1 MQPNLKL
8 DPNFKPAY
16 EYIQDFLKKAQK
28 QSGGEVKIALER
40 NDGFTYIYQTLI
52 IKNNKEDNL
61 FYLER
66 MIKSLLWLV
75 GGFKIYF
82 LGPEELFIE
91 LKKMFSKN
99 GLRKFDV
106 GFMEKVYEQTFE
118 VVLCDQKSFPK
129 RKDNSVKVG
138 RNLNGNR
145 IGFDAG
151 GSDVKI
157 SAVINGEA
165 IFSEEIVWLP
175 KVNSDPNYHYEIIKN
190 VMKKAAEKMPS
201 VDAVGISS
209 AGIYVNNKVMAA
221 SLFIEVPEKAFKEKV
236 KNMYVDIVKEL
247 FGDVP
252 LEVANDGDVTA
263 LAGSMDLKA
272 DNILGIAMGTSEAAG
287 YIDKNGNILGWLN
300 ELAFVPVDYH
310 KDAMVDEWSGD
321 YGCGVKYFSQDSVI
335 KLAKNTSIV
344 IDEKLTP
351 AQKLK
356 IVQKLSEENHPEA
369 LEIFSTIG
377 YYLGYAIAFYGLFY
391 EIDNMLLLGRVTS
404 GIGGNLIV
412 EKANEVINN
421 SYPHLKH
428 IKIHM
433 PDEMNR
439 RVGQSIAA
447 ASLPKLG

>member
-1 MQPNLKL
+1 
-8 DPNFKPAY
+8 
-16 EYIQDFLKKAQK
+16 
-28 QSGGEVKIALER
+28 
-40 NDGFTYIYQTLI
+40 
-52 IKNNKEDNL
+52 
-61 FYLER
+61 
-66 MIKSLLWLV
+66 
-75 GGFKIYF
+75 
-82 LGPEELFIE
+82 
-91 LKKMFSKN
+91 
-99 GLRKFDV
+99 
-106 GFMEKVYEQTFE
+106 
-118 VVLCDQKSFPK
+118 
-129 RKDNSVKVG
+129 
-138 RNLNGNR
+138 
-145 IGFDAG
+145 
-151 GSDVKI
+151 
-157 SAVINGEA
+157 
-165 IFSEEIVWLP
+165 
-175 KVNSDPNYHYEIIKN
+175 
-190 VMKKAAEKMPS
+190 
-201 VDAVGISS
+201 
-209 AGIYVNNKVMAA
+209 
-221 SLFIEVPEKAFKEKV
+221 
-236 KNMYVDIVKEL
+236 MYVDIVKEL

-263 LAGSMDLKA
+263 LAGSMDLNA

-321 YGCGVKYFSQDSVI
+321 YGCGVKYFSQDAVI

-344 IDEKLTP
+344 IEETLTP

-377 YYLGYAIAFYGLFY
+377 HYLGYAIAFYGLFY
-391 EIDNMLLLGRVTS
+391 KIDNMLLLGRVTS

-421 SYPHLKH
+421 YYPHLKH